1 MYGAPEKERSVC
13 MGQDRGPDVHA
24 CKLNKRIMIQDS
36 ASTEMWST
44 VLFCLT
50 GICDNFLKKMNFPQG
65 SCLYKTDASKKR
77 GGRTWM
83 KRIS

>member
-1 MYGAPEKERSVC
+1 MMRTCAKVRIAADNLALRLNVTKPIFLSFYI
-13 MGQDRGPDVHA
+13 
-24 CKLNKRIMIQDS
+24 KLL
-36 ASTEMWST
+36 E
-44 VLFCLT
+44 
-50 GICDNFLKKMNFPQG
+50 KMNFPQG

>member
-1 MYGAPEKERSVC
+1 LSFLY
-13 MGQDRGPDVHA
+13 
-24 CKLNKRIMIQDS
+24 KLL
-36 ASTEMWST
+36 E
-44 VLFCLT
+44 
-50 GICDNFLKKMNFPQG
+50 KMNFPQG